1 MEPRGS
7 NHFGFASALL
17 AIGVSCELSSMLL
30 VLCNAGIDAALAHAL
45 TIACAIIASSTIV
58 RESRPLLDQRAQT
71 IAWASV
77 GVIVACVP
85 LLGMIALA
93 TVIAPIWRSARAS
106 ESDTWIELPMDR
118 RARLGATSYASS
130 GLSSTRGQAAR
141 PSAAARARA
150 QARGSLAIVPIREI
164 LRGTGPAHERIQAV
178 MALRRMPARDALPL
192 LRSALTDP
200 SEDVRLL
207 AYAILERREKSLR
220 ASIERKLGALAEQ
233 NAGSNPHGASTGQ
246 QLGALR
252 ELAHD
257 HWELVHGG
265 FVEGELAQ
273 RTLELAAEHTSAA
286 LALLMS
292 SDASATAGREGDLAV
307 LLARIELRRD
317 RTQEAARALEL
328 AGRAG
333 VAESTLAPLLAELAF
348 IERRFDRIPSLLAP
362 AAGAQLDRPRLHAVI
377 EHWRAPSP
385 RSTS

>member
-1 MEPRGS
+1 MEPRS
-7 NHFGFASALL
+7 STHFGFASALL
-17 AIGVSCELSSMLL
+17 TIGVACELSSALL
-30 VLCNAGIDAALAHAL
+30 VLCNESIDAALSHTL
-45 TIACAIIASSTIV
+45 TIACAVIASSTIV
-58 RESRPLLDQRAQT
+58 RESWPLLDQRAQT

-77 GVIVACVP
+77 GVFVACVP

-106 ESDTWIELPMDR
+106 ESDTWIELPMER
-118 RARLGATSYASS
+118 RAQLGATSYAST
-130 GLSSTRGQAAR
+130 TRSQAAR
-141 PSAAARARA
+141 PSADARARA
-150 QARGSLAIVPIREI
+150 QALGSLAVVPIREI

-192 LRSALTDP
+192 LRSALTDA

-233 NAGSNPHGASTGQ
+233 DAGSTQPGASSGQ

-286 LALLMS
+286 LSLLIS

-307 LLARIELRRD
+307 LLARIELRRN

-348 IERRFDRIPSLLAP
+348 IERRFDRIPSLLAL

-377 EHWRAPSP
+377 EHWRAPTSAP
-385 RSTS
+385 RSAS

>member
-7 NHFGFASALL
+7 THFGFASALL
-17 AIGVSCELSSMLL
+17 TIGVLCELSSALL
-30 VLCNAGIDAALAHAL
+30 VLCNDSIGAALTHTL
-45 TIACAIIASSTIV
+45 TIVCAIIASSTIV
-58 RESRPLLDQRAQT
+58 RESWPLLDQRAQT

-77 GVIVACVP
+77 GVFIACVP

-93 TVIAPIWRSARAS
+93 TVIAPIWRRARVS

-118 RARLGATSYASS
+118 RAQLGATSYATSS
-130 GLSSTRGQAAR
+130 PSSTRAQAAR
-141 PSAAARARA
+141 PSADARARA
-150 QARGSLAIVPIREI
+150 QALGSLAVVPIREI

-192 LRSALTDP
+192 LRSALTDA

-233 NAGSNPHGASTGQ
+233 DAGATQPGASSGQ

-265 FVEGELAQ
+265 FVEGELASA
-273 RTLELAAEHTSAA
+273 RSTGGRHTSARFRS
-286 LALLMS
+286 LA
-292 SDASATAGREGDLAV
+292 SDASARPAAKGTVV
-307 LLARIELRRD
+307 LLARIELRRT

-328 AGRAG
+328 AERAG

-348 IERRFDRIPSLLAP
+348 IERRFDRIPSLLAL

-377 EHWRAPSP
+377 EHWRAPSKRP
-385 RSTS
+385 AS